1 MLQATLEAAGVEFI
15 EENGSGTGVRLRKGM
30 KPGIRPLERAFQL
43 AQSGSVRDVAELKRA
58 VEREGYSPREIEGKV
73 IRGQLRELI
82 KAARA
87 AGRPEPRSI

>member
-43 AQSGSVRDVAELKRA
+43 AQSGSVRDVAELEEGGGARGLQSAGNRGESDPRA
-58 VEREGYSPREIEGKV
+58 V
-73 IRGQLRELI
+73 
-82 KAARA
+82 ARTH
-87 AGRPEPRSI
+87 